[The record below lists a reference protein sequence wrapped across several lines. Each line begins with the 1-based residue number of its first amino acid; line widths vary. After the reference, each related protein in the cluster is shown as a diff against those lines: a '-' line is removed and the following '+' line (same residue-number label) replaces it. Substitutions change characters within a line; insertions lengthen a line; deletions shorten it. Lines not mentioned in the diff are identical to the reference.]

1 MQNIYFE
8 IGFISSSVPLK
19 TNDIQRRKKNIKKL
33 INNKFYLIR
42 NNLKLK
48 NKIKIKCFY
57 QLNLKNWEIQL
68 KKSKI

>member
-19 TNDIQRRKKNIKKL
+19 TNDYIHKILHKKKEKL

-48 NKIKIKCFY
+48 NKIKIKCF
-57 QLNLKNWEIQL
+57 
-68 KKSKI
+68 